1 MELQLV
7 LEECV
12 IGKKLALVKY
22 NLKFNNNILIKKYK
36 MKLLDLFEIHV
47 FVQNLQ
53 LIKLISSEEDID
65 YKLLLNILKDIYK
78 K

>member
-1 MELQLV
+1 
-7 LEECV
+7 
-12 IGKKLALVKY
+12 
-22 NLKFNNNILIKKYK
+22 

-53 LIKLISSEEDID
+53 LIKLISNEEDID

>member
-1 MELQLV
+1 
-7 LEECV
+7 
-12 IGKKLALVKY
+12 
-22 NLKFNNNILIKKYK
+22 